1 MSCFLMFFHR
11 YLGAMSFSRK
21 RRSVKWLCCFWD
33 LKMLLFRWFQLCFSK
48 DTFSAGAF
56 LMNSVQDFNG
66 KSYAVVGPKSSKQW
80 KSVCEND
87 ISGFLCFL
95 EG

>member
-1 MSCFLMFFHR
+1 MVILV
-11 YLGAMSFSRK
+11 LGSQNVAISK
-21 RRSVKWLCCFWD
+21 VL
-33 LKMLLFRWFQLCFSK
+33 LCFSK

-80 KSVCEND
+80 KSFCEND
-87 ISGFLCFL
+87 ISGFLCFFD
-95 EG
+95 G